1 VAFGAD
7 RAKLSR
13 ERGRW
18 ERLQRGASV
27 FTVWHC
33 SCIKASVTHRVDP
46 IEPAAELSTSELVR
60 QALDESR
67 ELVRLEMRLAQEE
80 LRDDVRK
87 LKWGGILM
95 ALAGAMFVVALAM
108 FDVAV
113 VLALGG
119 TANVAL
125 IVAFIVLGE
134 VAVLAFF
141 GYRLLPK
148 KPLERTR
155 ARLATDVHALKE
167 QVTH

>member
-1 VAFGAD
+1 M
-7 RAKLSR
+7 
-13 ERGRW
+13 
-18 ERLQRGASV
+18 
-27 FTVWHC
+27 
-33 SCIKASVTHRVDP
+33 THRVDP
-46 IEPAAELSTSELVR
+46 IEPATELSTSELVR

-67 ELVRLEMRLAQEE
+67 ELVRLEVRLAQQE

-87 LKWGGILM
+87 LKWGGILIG
-95 ALAGAMFVVALAM
+95 LAAAMFIVALAM

-125 IVAFIVLGE
+125 IIAFIVLGE

-148 KPLERTR
+148 VPLERTR